1 VQVTVDDCISDFS
14 GETVLIV
21 TGDLNVSSNQVD
33 VYPNPVEN
41 FLEIRG
47 LQGEVTGI
55 RLVDLTGRSSSLAL
69 ERIGKI
75 YHANVQYLS
84 QGIYLLRLQEGN
96 KNYQIKIIK
105 K

>member
-1 VQVTVDDCISDFS
+1 VQVTVDDCVSDFS
-14 GETVLIV
+14 GETALIV
-21 TGDLNVSSNQVD
+21 TGDLNTSSNPVD

-41 FLEIRG
+41 FLEVRG
-47 LQGEVTGI
+47 LQGEVTGA
-55 RLVDLTGRSSSLAL
+55 RLVDLTWRSSSLVF

-75 YHANVQYLS
+75 YHANVQHIA
-84 QGIYLLRLQEGN
+84 QGVYLLRIQEGD